1 MKNPYQI
8 LGIPPTATDEE
19 VKEAYRNLARK
30 YHPDNYTADNPL
42 ADLATEKMK
51 EINEAYDAIK
61 NERIDAKVREES
73 GYRGENRDGAGRTG
87 GFGRTGGDPNDP
99 HYAAYCEARRCLNS
113 RRAAAADGILSRI
126 PENER
131 SAEWHFLKSVV
142 LMHRG
147 WMNDAMREL
156 ETACEMDPDNQEY
169 QQAKEMLNRSAS
181 GYGSTYYNDGAY
193 RRESAG
199 CCDADFCTTLC
210 LANLLCNLCG
220 GCR

>member
-1 MKNPYQI
+1 MKDPYQV
-8 LGIPPTATDEE
+8 LGISPSASDEE
-19 VKEAYRNLARK
+19 VKEAYRALARK
-30 YHPDNYTADNPL
+30 YHPDNYSSDNPL
-42 ADLATEKMK
+42 ADLATEKMQ

-61 NERIDAKVREES
+61 NERIDAKLKAETNRQNTGS
-73 GYRGENRDGAGRTG
+73 GGT
-87 GFGRTGGDPNDP
+87 GRTGGDPNDP
-99 HYAAYCEARRCLNS
+99 HYAAYCEARRYLNS
-113 RRAAAADGILSRI
+113 RRVSAADGILSRI

-156 ETACEMDPDNQEY
+156 ETACGMDPDNEEY
-169 QQAKEMLNRSAS
+169 QQAKEMFNRSAS
-181 GYGSTYYNDGAY
+181 GYGSTYYNEGAY

>member
-1 MKNPYQI
+1 MKDPYQV

-30 YHPDNYTADNPL
+30 YHPDNYNADNPL
-42 ADLATEKMK
+42 ADLATEKMQ

-61 NERIDAKVREES
+61 NERIDARVKGES
-73 GYRGENRDGAGRTG
+73 ARKQNAGS
-87 GFGRTGGDPNDP
+87 GRTGGDPNDP
-99 HYAAYCEARRCLNS
+99 HYAAYCEVRRHLNS
-113 RRAAAADGILSRI
+113 RRVAAADGILSRV

-156 ETACEMDPDNQEY
+156 ETACEMDPDNREY
-169 QQAKEMLNRSAS
+169 QEAKEMFNRSAS
-181 GYGSTYYNDGAY
+181 GYGSTYYNEGAY
-193 RRESAG
+193 RRDSAG

>member
-1 MKNPYQI
+1 MKNPYQV

-19 VKEAYRNLARK
+19 VKEAYRKVARK
-30 YHPDNYTADNPL
+30 YHPDNYSADNPL

-61 NERIDAKVREES
+61 EERINAKVNGGNNART
-73 GYRGENRDGAGRTG
+73 GAGSSD
-87 GFGRTGGDPNDP
+87 RTGGDPNDP
-99 HYAAYCEARRCLNS
+99 HYAAYCEARRYLNS

-169 QQAKEMLNRSAS
+169 QQAKEMFNRSAS
-181 GYGSTYYNDGAY
+181 GYGSTYYNEGAY

>member
-1 MKNPYQI
+1 MKNPYEV
-8 LGIPPTATDEE
+8 LGISPSATDEE
-19 VKEAYRNLARK
+19 VKEAYRRLAKK
-30 YHPDNYTADNPL
+30 YHPDNYSADNPL

-61 NERIDAKVREES
+61 EERINAKVNGGNKTRS
-73 GYRGENRDGAGRTG
+73 NAGSN
-87 GFGRTGGDPNDP
+87 GRTGGDPNDP
-99 HYAAYCEARRCLNS
+99 HYAAYCEARRYLNS

-156 ETACEMDPDNQEY
+156 ETAGELDPENGED
-169 QQAKEMLNRSAS
+169 QQAKEMFNRSAS
-181 GYGSTYYNDGAY
+181 GYGSTYYNEGAY

>member
-1 MKNPYQI
+1 MKDPYQI

-19 VKEAYRNLARK
+19 VKEAYRRLAKK

-42 ADLATEKMK
+42 ADLATEKMQ
-51 EINEAYDAIK
+51 EVNEAYDAIK
-61 NERIDAKVREES
+61 NERIDAKMKAGTNRQNAGS
-73 GYRGENRDGAGRTG
+73 GGA
-87 GFGRTGGDPNDP
+87 GRTGGDPNDP

-113 RRAAAADGILSRI
+113 RRVSAADNILSRI

-156 ETACEMDPDNQEY
+156 ETACGMDPDNREY
-169 QQAKEMLNRSAS
+169 QEAKEMFNRSAS
-181 GYGSTYYNDGAY
+181 GYGSTYYNEGSY

>member
-1 MKNPYQI
+1 MKDPYQV

-19 VKEAYRNLARK
+19 VKEAYRKLARK
-30 YHPDNYTADNPL
+30 YHPDNYNADNPL
-42 ADLATEKMK
+42 ADLATEKMQ
-51 EINEAYDAIK
+51 EVNEAYDAIK
-61 NERIDAKVREES
+61 NERINAKMRTET
-73 GYRGENRDGAGRTG
+73 DGQSTDPGGTG
-87 GFGRTGGDPNDP
+87 HTGGDPNDP
-99 HYAAYCEARRCLNS
+99 HYAAYCEARRYLNS
-113 RRAAAADGILSRI
+113 RRVAAADGILSRI

-156 ETACEMDPDNQEY
+156 EIACGMDPDNREY
-169 QQAKEMLNRSAS
+169 QQAKEMFNRSAS
-181 GYGSTYYNDGAY
+181 GYGSTYYNEGAT

-210 LANLLCNLCG
+210 LANLLCNICGG

>member
-1 MKNPYQI
+1 MKDPYQI
-8 LGIPPTATDEE
+8 LGISPTATDEE
-19 VKEAYRNLARK
+19 VKEAYRTLARK
-30 YHPDNYTADNPL
+30 YHPDNYSADNPL
-42 ADLATEKMK
+42 ADLATEKMQ

-61 NERIDAKVREES
+61 NERIDAKVR
-73 GYRGENRDGAGRTG
+73 GEGARKGNGAGK
-87 GFGRTGGDPNDP
+87 TGGDPNDP
-99 HYAAYCEARRCLNS
+99 HYAAYCEVRRYLNS
-113 RRAAAADGILSRI
+113 RRVAAADGVLSRI

-156 ETACEMDPDNQEY
+156 ETACEMDPDNREY
-169 QQAKEMLNRSAS
+169 QEAKEMFNRSAS
-181 GYGSTYYNDGAY
+181 GYGSTYYNEGAY

>member
-1 MKNPYQI
+1 MKNPYEV
-8 LGIPPTATDEE
+8 LGIPPSATDEE

-30 YHPDNYTADNPL
+30 YHPDNYSADNPL

-61 NERIDAKVREES
+61 EERINAKVN
-73 GYRGENRDGAGRTG
+73 GETKSRAGAGSS
-87 GFGRTGGDPNDP
+87 GRTGGDPNDP
-99 HYAAYCEARRCLNS
+99 HYAAYCEARRYLNS

-156 ETACEMDPDNQEY
+156 ETACEMDPENQEY
-169 QQAKEMLNRSAS
+169 QQAKEMFNRSAS
-181 GYGSTYYNDGAY
+181 GYGSTYYNEGAY

>member
-1 MKNPYQI
+1 MKDPYQV
-8 LGIPPTATDEE
+8 LGISSSATDEE

-42 ADLATEKMK
+42 ADLATEKMQ
-51 EINEAYDAIK
+51 EINEAYDTIK
-61 NERIDAKVREES
+61 NQRIDAKIRAE
-73 GYRGENRDGAGRTG
+73 RGESNNTGPGAGK
-87 GFGRTGGDPNDP
+87 TGGDPNDP
-99 HYAAYCEARRCLNS
+99 HYAAYCEVRRYLNS
-113 RRAAAADGILSRI
+113 RRIAAADGVLSRI

-147 WMNDAMREL
+147 WMSDAMREL
-156 ETACEMDPDNQEY
+156 ETACETDPDNMEY

-181 GYGSTYYNDGAY
+181 GYGSTYYNEGAY

>member
-1 MKNPYQI
+1 MKDPYQI
-8 LGIPPTATDEE
+8 LGIPPTASDEE
-19 VKEAYRNLARK
+19 VKEAYRKLARK
-30 YHPDNYTADNPL
+30 YHPDNYAADNPL
-42 ADLATEKMK
+42 ADLATEKMQ

-61 NERIDAKVREES
+61 NERIDAKMREQTGE
-73 GYRGENRDGAGRTG
+73 GYRPGASKTRS
-87 GFGRTGGDPNDP
+87 GRTGGDPNDP
-99 HYAAYCEARRCLNS
+99 HYAAYCEARRHLNA
-113 RRAAAADGILSRI
+113 RRVAAADGILSRI

-156 ETACEMDPDNQEY
+156 ETACGMDPDNEEY
-169 QQAKEMLNRSAS
+169 QQAKEMFNRSAS
-181 GYGSTYYNDGAY
+181 GYGSTYYNEGAY

>member
-1 MKNPYQI
+1 MKDPYQV
-8 LGIPPTATDEE
+8 LGIPPSSTDEE

-30 YHPDNYTADNPL
+30 YHPDNYSADNPL

-61 NERIDAKVREES
+61 EERINAKVNGGNNTRT
-73 GYRGENRDGAGRTG
+73 GAGSSD
-87 GFGRTGGDPNDP
+87 RTGGDPNDP
-99 HYAAYCEARRCLNS
+99 HYAAYCEARRYLNS

-156 ETACEMDPDNQEY
+156 ETACEMDPDNREY
-169 QQAKEMLNRSAS
+169 QQAKEMFNRSAS
-181 GYGSTYYNDGAY
+181 GYGSTYYNEGAY

>member
-1 MKNPYQI
+1 MKDPYQV

-30 YHPDNYTADNPL
+30 YHPDNYNADNPL
-42 ADLATEKMK
+42 ADLATEKMQ

-61 NERIDAKVREES
+61 NERINAKMRAETS
-73 GYRGENRDGAGRTG
+73 GQNAGSGATG
-87 GFGRTGGDPNDP
+87 HTGGDPNDP
-99 HYAAYCEARRCLNS
+99 HYAAYCEARRYLNS
-113 RRAAAADGILSRI
+113 RRVSAADGILSRI

-156 ETACEMDPDNQEY
+156 ETACGMDPDNQEY
-169 QQAKEMLNRSAS
+169 QQAKEMFNRSAS
-181 GYGSTYYNDGAY
+181 GYGSTYYNEGAY

>member
-1 MKNPYQI
+1 MKDPYQT
-8 LGIPPTATDEE
+8 LGITSAATDEE
-19 VKEAYRNLARK
+19 VKEAYRRLARK
-30 YHPDNYTADNPL
+30 YHPDNYSADNPL
-42 ADLATEKMK
+42 ADLAKEKMQ

-61 NERIDAKVREES
+61 NERIDAKMREGTNGRQSS
-73 GYRGENRDGAGRTG
+73 GTRGT
-87 GFGRTGGDPNDP
+87 GRTGGDPNDP
-99 HYAAYCEARRCLNS
+99 HYAAYCEARRYLNS

-156 ETACEMDPDNQEY
+156 ETACSMDPDNEEY
-169 QQAKEMLNRSAS
+169 QQAKEMFNRSAS
-181 GYGSTYYNDGAY
+181 GYGSTYYNEGAY

-199 CCDADFCTTLC
+199 GCDADFCTTLC

>member
-1 MKNPYQI
+1 MKDPYQV
-8 LGIPPTATDEE
+8 LGIPSTASDEE
-19 VKEAYRNLARK
+19 VKEAYRRLARK
-30 YHPDNYTADNPL
+30 YHPDNYSADNPL

-61 NERIDAKVREES
+61 NERIDAKMREQTGE
-73 GYRGENRDGAGRTG
+73 GYRQSTG
-87 GFGRTGGDPNDP
+87 KTGSGRTGGDPNDP
-99 HYAAYCEARRCLNS
+99 HYAAYCEARRYLNS
-113 RRAAAADGILSRI
+113 RRVAAADGILSRI

-156 ETACEMDPDNQEY
+156 ETACGMDPDNEEY
-169 QQAKEMLNRSAS
+169 QQAKEMFNRSAS
-181 GYGSTYYNDGAY
+181 GYGSTYYNEGAY

>member
-1 MKNPYQI
+1 MKNPYEV
-8 LGIPPTATDEE
+8 LGISPSATDEE
-19 VKEAYRNLARK
+19 VKEAYRRLAKK
-30 YHPDNYTADNPL
+30 YHPDNYSADNPL
-42 ADLATEKMK
+42 ADLATEKMQ

-61 NERIDAKVREES
+61 EERINAKVNGGTNNARQGTGTS
-73 GYRGENRDGAGRTG
+73 GGS
-87 GFGRTGGDPNDP
+87 GRTGGDPNDP
-99 HYAAYCEARRCLNS
+99 HYAAYCEARRYLNS
-113 RRAAAADGILSRI
+113 RRVAAADGILSRI

-147 WMNDAMREL
+147 WANDAMREL
-156 ETACEMDPDNQEY
+156 ETACQMDPDNGEY
-169 QQAKEMLNRSAS
+169 QQAKEMFNRSAS
-181 GYGSTYYNDGAY
+181 GYGSTYYNEGAY

>member
-1 MKNPYQI
+1 MKDPYQI
-8 LGIPPTATDEE
+8 LGITSSATDEE
-19 VKEAYRNLARK
+19 VKEAYRTLARK
-30 YHPDNYTADNPL
+30 YHPDNYSADNPL

-51 EINEAYDAIK
+51 EINEAYEAIK
-61 NERIDAKVREES
+61 NERINAKT
-73 GYRGENRDGAGRTG
+73 GGARTG
-87 GFGRTGGDPNDP
+87 ETRRSGRTGGDPNDP
-99 HYAAYCEARRCLNS
+99 HYAAYCEVRKDLNIRRI
-113 RRAAAADGILSRI
+113 AAADGILSRI
-126 PENER
+126 PESDR

-147 WMNDAMREL
+147 WSNDAMREL
-156 ETACEMDPDNQEY
+156 ELACEMDPTNDEY
-169 QQAKEMLNRSAS
+169 QQAKEMFNRSAS

-199 CCDADFCTTLC
+199 AECCNLDFCTTFC

>member
-1 MKNPYQI
+1 MNGGNKTRSN
-8 LGIPPTATDEE
+8 
-19 VKEAYRNLARK
+19 
-30 YHPDNYTADNPL
+30 
-42 ADLATEKMK
+42 
-51 EINEAYDAIK
+51 
-61 NERIDAKVREES
+61 
-73 GYRGENRDGAGRTG
+73 AGSN
-87 GFGRTGGDPNDP
+87 GRTGGDPNDP
-99 HYAAYCEARRCLNS
+99 HYAAYCEARRYLNS

-156 ETACEMDPDNQEY
+156 ETACEMDPENGEY
-169 QQAKEMLNRSAS
+169 QQAKEMFNRSAS
-181 GYGSTYYNDGAY
+181 GYGSTYYNEGAY

>member
-1 MKNPYQI
+1 MKNPYEV
-8 LGIPPTATDEE
+8 LGISPSATDEE

-30 YHPDNYTADNPL
+30 YHPDNYSADNPL

-61 NERIDAKVREES
+61 EERINAKVNGGNNTRT
-73 GYRGENRDGAGRTG
+73 GAGSSD
-87 GFGRTGGDPNDP
+87 RTGGDPNDP
-99 HYAAYCEARRCLNS
+99 HYAAYCEARRYINS

-156 ETACEMDPDNQEY
+156 ETACEMDPENQEY
-169 QQAKEMLNRSAS
+169 QQAKEMFNRSAS
-181 GYGSTYYNDGAY
+181 GYGSTYYNEGAY

>member
-1 MKNPYQI
+1 MKDPYQI
-8 LGIPPTATDEE
+8 LGIAPTATDEE
-19 VKEAYRNLARK
+19 VKEAYRTLARK
-30 YHPDNYTADNPL
+30 YHPDNYSSDNPL
-42 ADLATEKMK
+42 ADLATEKMQ

-61 NERIDAKVREES
+61 NERIDAKMRAGS
-73 GYRGENRDGAGRTG
+73 GRTNAG
-87 GFGRTGGDPNDP
+87 SGKTGRTGGDPNDP
-99 HYAAYCEARRCLNS
+99 HYAAYCEARRYLNS
-113 RRAAAADGILSRI
+113 RRASAADGILSRI

-156 ETACEMDPDNQEY
+156 ETACQADPDNEEY
-169 QQAKEMLNRSAS
+169 QQAKEMFNRSAS
-181 GYGSTYYNDGAY
+181 GYGSTYYNEGAY
-193 RRESAG
+193 RRESAGG

>member
-1 MKNPYQI
+1 MKDPYQV
-8 LGIPPTATDEE
+8 LGIPPTASDEE
-19 VKEAYRNLARK
+19 VKEAYRRLARK
-30 YHPDNYTADNPL
+30 YHPDNYSADNPL

-61 NERIDAKVREES
+61 NERIDAKMREQTGE
-73 GYRGENRDGAGRTG
+73 GYRQSAGKTG
-87 GFGRTGGDPNDP
+87 SGRTGGDPNDP
-99 HYAAYCEARRCLNS
+99 HYAAYCEARRYLNA
-113 RRAAAADGILSRI
+113 RRVAAADGILSRI

-156 ETACEMDPDNQEY
+156 ETACGMDPDNEEY
-169 QQAKEMLNRSAS
+169 QQAKEMFNRSAS
-181 GYGSTYYNDGAY
+181 GYGSTYYNEGAY

>member
-1 MKNPYQI
+1 MKNPYEV
-8 LGIPPTATDEE
+8 LGIPPSATDEE

-30 YHPDNYTADNPL
+30 YHPDNYSADNPL

-51 EINEAYDAIK
+51 EINEAYEAIK
-61 NERIDAKVREES
+61 NERINAKT
-73 GYRGENRDGAGRTG
+73 GGARTG
-87 GFGRTGGDPNDP
+87 ETRRTGRTGGDPNDP
-99 HYAAYCEARRCLNS
+99 HYAAYCEVRRLLNS

-126 PENER
+126 PEDER

-156 ETACEMDPDNQEY
+156 ELACEMDPDNGEY
-169 QQAKEMLNRSAS
+169 QQAKEMFNRSAS
-181 GYGSTYYNDGAY
+181 GYGSTYYNEGAY

>member
-1 MKNPYQI
+1 MKDPYQT

-19 VKEAYRNLARK
+19 VKEAYRTLARK
-30 YHPDNYTADNPL
+30 YHPDNYSADNPL

-51 EINEAYDAIK
+51 EINEAYEAIK
-61 NERIDAKVREES
+61 NERINAKTR
-73 GYRGENRDGAGRTG
+73 GYGENPHSDGNRNGYSE
-87 GFGRTGGDPNDP
+87 RTGGDPNDP
-99 HYAAYCEARRCLNS
+99 HYAAYCEARRYLNS
-113 RRAAAADGILSRI
+113 HRVAGADGILSRI

-156 ETACEMDPDNQEY
+156 ETACSMDPGNGEY
-169 QQAKEMLNRSAS
+169 QQAKEMFNRSAS
-181 GYGSTYYNDGAY
+181 GYGSTYYNEGAY

-199 CCDADFCTTLC
+199 CCDADFCTSLC

>member
-1 MKNPYQI
+1 MKDPYQV
-8 LGIPPTATDEE
+8 LGISPSASDEE
-19 VKEAYRNLARK
+19 VKEAYRALARK
-30 YHPDNYTADNPL
+30 YHPDNYSSDNPL
-42 ADLATEKMK
+42 ADLATEKMQ

-61 NERIDAKVREES
+61 NERIDAKMRAGTNRQNAGS
-73 GYRGENRDGAGRTG
+73 GGTE
-87 GFGRTGGDPNDP
+87 RTGGDPNDP
-99 HYAAYCEARRCLNS
+99 HYAAYCEARRYLNS
-113 RRAAAADGILSRI
+113 RRVSAADGILSRI

-156 ETACEMDPDNQEY
+156 ETACGMDPDNREY
-169 QQAKEMLNRSAS
+169 QEAKEMFNRSAS
-181 GYGSTYYNDGAY
+181 GYGSTYYNEGAY

>member
-1 MKNPYQI
+1 MKDPYQV
-8 LGIPPTATDEE
+8 LGIPPSSTDEE

-30 YHPDNYTADNPL
+30 YHPDNYSADNPL

-61 NERIDAKVREES
+61 EERINAKVNGGNNART
-73 GYRGENRDGAGRTG
+73 GAGSSD
-87 GFGRTGGDPNDP
+87 RTGGDPNDP
-99 HYAAYCEARRCLNS
+99 HYAAYCEARRYLNS

-156 ETACEMDPDNQEY
+156 ETACEMDPDNREY
-169 QQAKEMLNRSAS
+169 QQAKEMFNRSAS
-181 GYGSTYYNDGAY
+181 GYGSTYYNEGAY

>member
-1 MKNPYQI
+1 MKDPYQV
-8 LGIPPTATDEE
+8 LGITSTASDEE
-19 VKEAYRNLARK
+19 VKEAYRRLARK
-30 YHPDNYTADNPL
+30 YHPDNYSADNPL

-61 NERIDAKVREES
+61 NERIDAKMREQTGE
-73 GYRGENRDGAGRTG
+73 GYRQNTG
-87 GFGRTGGDPNDP
+87 KTGSGRTGGDPNDP
-99 HYAAYCEARRCLNS
+99 HYAAYCEARRYLNS
-113 RRAAAADGILSRI
+113 RRVAAADGILSRI

-156 ETACEMDPDNQEY
+156 ETACGMDPDNGEY
-169 QQAKEMLNRSAS
+169 QQAKEMFNRSAS
-181 GYGSTYYNDGAY
+181 GYGSTYYNEGAY

>member
-1 MKNPYQI
+1 MKNPYEV
-8 LGIPPTATDEE
+8 LGIPPSATDEE

-30 YHPDNYTADNPL
+30 YHPDNYSADNPL

-61 NERIDAKVREES
+61 EERINAKVNGETKSRPGS
-73 GYRGENRDGAGRTG
+73 GSS
-87 GFGRTGGDPNDP
+87 GRTGGDPNDP
-99 HYAAYCEARRCLNS
+99 HYAAYCEARRYLNS
-113 RRAAAADGILSRI
+113 RRVAAADGILSRI

-156 ETACEMDPDNQEY
+156 ETACEMDPENQEY
-169 QQAKEMLNRSAS
+169 QQAKEMFNRSAS
-181 GYGSTYYNDGAY
+181 GYGSTYYNEGAY

>member
-1 MKNPYQI
+1 MKNPYEV
-8 LGIPPTATDEE
+8 LGIPPSATDEE

-30 YHPDNYTADNPL
+30 YHPDNYSADNPL

-61 NERIDAKVREES
+61 EERINAKVNGGNKTRS
-73 GYRGENRDGAGRTG
+73 NAGSN
-87 GFGRTGGDPNDP
+87 GRTGGDPNDP
-99 HYAAYCEARRCLNS
+99 HYAAYCEARRYLNS

-156 ETACEMDPDNQEY
+156 ETACEMDPENQEY
-169 QQAKEMLNRSAS
+169 QQAKEMFNRSAS
-181 GYGSTYYNDGAY
+181 GYGSTYYNEGAY

>member
-1 MKNPYQI
+1 MKDPYQV
-8 LGIPPTATDEE
+8 LGIPPSSTDEE

-30 YHPDNYTADNPL
+30 YHPDNYSADNPL

-61 NERIDAKVREES
+61 EERINAKINGGNSART
-73 GYRGENRDGAGRTG
+73 GAGSSD
-87 GFGRTGGDPNDP
+87 RTGGDPNDP
-99 HYAAYCEARRCLNS
+99 HYAAYCEARRYLNS

-156 ETACEMDPDNQEY
+156 ETACEMDPDNREY
-169 QQAKEMLNRSAS
+169 QQAKEMFNRSAS
-181 GYGSTYYNDGAY
+181 GYGSTYYNEGAY

-220 GCR
+220 GGCR

>member
-1 MKNPYQI
+1 MKNPYEV
-8 LGIPPTATDEE
+8 LGIPPSATDEE

-30 YHPDNYTADNPL
+30 YHPDNYSADNPL

-61 NERIDAKVREES
+61 EERINAKVNGGNKTRS
-73 GYRGENRDGAGRTG
+73 NAGSN
-87 GFGRTGGDPNDP
+87 GRTGGDPNDP
-99 HYAAYCEARRCLNS
+99 HYAAYCEARRHLNS
-113 RRAAAADGILSRI
+113 RRVAAADGILSRI

-169 QQAKEMLNRSAS
+169 QQAKEMFNRSAS
-181 GYGSTYYNDGAY
+181 GYGSTYYNEGAY

-199 CCDADFCTTLC
+199 CCDADFCATLC